1 MVWGRVLAASCICLP
16 QGDHLCRQSPCQ
28 YSTPPPALAR
38 QQHTPT
44 PRQCP
49 CARLCW
55 ERDRYVDGP
64 ELCVLPSPISGQDG
78 SCFPITLPFLMGS
91 PFPTL
96 STCQSVQLPPPSK
109 PAFEPAVPFPWGHT
123 AMSLPS
129 AVVGSPG
136 FE

>member
-1 MVWGRVLAASCICLP
+1 MAWGRVLAASCICLP

-28 YSTPPPALAR
+28 YTTLPPALAR

-55 ERDRYVDGP
+55 ERDWYVDGP

-78 SCFPITLPFLMGS
+78 SCFPITLPFLIAAL
-91 PFPTL
+91 FPPCPPARVC
-96 STCQSVQLPPPSK
+96 SSHHPPSQ
-109 PAFEPAVPFPWGHT
+109 
-123 AMSLPS
+123 PS
-129 AVVGSPG
+129 SQLYLSPG
-136 FE
+136 ATRHVPPFCCSCWVPRF